1 MMMGEGVWGGEGRV
15 FCCFVFELV
24 FSVLAISLIIK
35 GYRNTGVCDSSSLV
49 QY

>member
-15 FCCFVFELV
+15 FVVLCLSLF
-24 FSVLAISLIIK
+24 LAISLIIK